1 MGDVQS
7 FQLCTPVLTVQVP
20 FLMFYRVEAITAE
33 ASISHKLRH
42 TEGTQKM
49 LSEEAYHLF

>member
-1 MGDVQS
+1 
-7 FQLCTPVLTVQVP
+7 
-20 FLMFYRVEAITAE
+20 MFYRVEAITAE